1 MKYLLEDL
9 MELAVCQ
16 IRHDMKQIRDI
27 MRWCDANYMKVAC
40 GIIGLPLLILVVLEV
55 ICWVTL
61 TYQNMRLTELASFM

>member
-16 IRHDMKQIRDI
+16 MRHDMKQIRGI
-27 MRWCDANYMKVAC
+27 MRWCDTNYMKVAC

-61 TYQNMRLTELASFM
+61 TYQNIRLAELASFM